1 MQPTVRCRPGGHV
14 SSIGSFIVAKVA
26 VEIDSVGHGLWRNE
40 WAVILKDR
48 STGRCL
54 PIYVGPA
61 QAEVIQG
68 QLSNDFQSFPLNYY
82 LSSVGIDTARS
93 ELVSVTIDGFQDNA
107 FSAKLLLSY
116 DDKLV
121 EIDHPPAKSIA
132 LALREGAPI
141 FVEEAVL
148 AEAAF

>member
-1 MQPTVRCRPGGHV
+1 M
-14 SSIGSFIVAKVA
+14 AKVA
-26 VEIDSVGHGLWRNE
+26 VDIDGVRHGLWRNE

-54 PIYVGPA
+54 PIYVGPT

-68 QLSNDFQSFPLNYY
+68 QLSDCQSFPLNYY

-93 ELVSVTIDGFQDNA
+93 ELVSATIDRFQDNA
-107 FSAKLLLSY
+107 FFAKLLLSY
-116 DDKLV
+116 DDKLI

-148 AEAAF
+148 AKAAF

>member
-1 MQPTVRCRPGGHV
+1 M
-14 SSIGSFIVAKVA
+14 AKVA
-26 VEIDSVGHGLWRNE
+26 VDIDSVRHGLWRNE
-40 WAVILKDR
+40 WAVILKDG

-54 PIYVGPA
+54 PIYVGPT

-68 QLSNDFQSFPLNYY
+68 QLSNDYQSFPLNYY

-93 ELVSVTIDGFQDNA
+93 ELVSVTIDRFQDNA

>member
-1 MQPTVRCRPGGHV
+1 M
-14 SSIGSFIVAKVA
+14 AKVA
-26 VEIDSVGHGLWRNE
+26 VEIDSVRHGLWRNE
-40 WAVILKDR
+40 WAVILKDG

-54 PIYVGPA
+54 PIYVCPT

-68 QLSNDFQSFPLNYY
+68 QLSNDYQSFPLNYY

-93 ELVSVTIDGFQDNA
+93 ELMSVTIDGFQDNA

-141 FVEEAVL
+141 FVEKAVL
-148 AEAAF
+148 AKAAF

>member
-1 MQPTVRCRPGGHV
+1 MT
-14 SSIGSFIVAKVA
+14 KVA

-40 WAVILKDR
+40 WAVILKDG
-48 STGRCL
+48 STGRYL
-54 PIYVGPA
+54 PIFTGPT

-68 QLSNDFQSFPLNYY
+68 QLSNDCQSFPLNYY

-93 ELVSVTIDGFQDNA
+93 ELLSVTIDRFQDNA

-121 EIDHPPAKSIA
+121 EIDHPPTKSIA
-132 LALREGAPI
+132 LALKEGAPI
-141 FVEEAVL
+141 FVEEVVL
-148 AEAAF
+148 AEAAIRVSE

>member
-1 MQPTVRCRPGGHV
+1 MV
-14 SSIGSFIVAKVA
+14 KVA
-26 VEIDSVGHGLWRNE
+26 VDIDSVRHGLWRNE
-40 WAVILKDR
+40 WAVILKDG

-54 PIYVGPA
+54 PIYVGPT

-68 QLSNDFQSFPLNYY
+68 QLSNDYQSFPLNYY
-82 LSSVGIDTARS
+82 LSSIGIDTARS
-93 ELVSVTIDGFQDNA
+93 ELVSVTIDRFQDNA

>member
-1 MQPTVRCRPGGHV
+1 M
-14 SSIGSFIVAKVA
+14 AKVA
-26 VEIDSVGHGLWRNE
+26 VDIDSVRHGLWRNE
-40 WAVILKDR
+40 WAVILKDKP
-48 STGRCL
+48 TGRCL
-54 PIYVGPA
+54 PVYVGPV

-68 QLSNDFQSFPLNYY
+68 QLSNDYQSFPLNYY
-82 LSSVGIDTARS
+82 LSSVGIDAARS
-93 ELVSVTIDGFQDNA
+93 ELVSVTIDRFQDNA

-141 FVEEAVL
+141 FVDEAVL
-148 AEAAF
+148 EKAAF

>member
-1 MQPTVRCRPGGHV
+1 
-14 SSIGSFIVAKVA
+14 VAKVA
-26 VEIDSVGHGLWRNE
+26 VEIDSVRHGLWRNE

-48 STGRCL
+48 STERCL
-54 PIYVGPA
+54 PIYVGQV

-68 QLSNDFQSFPLNYY
+68 QLSNDCQSFPLNYY

-93 ELVSVTIDGFQDNA
+93 ELVSVTIDHFQDNA
-107 FSAKLLLSY
+107 FSAKLLLSC
-116 DDKLV
+116 DDKLT

-132 LALREGAPI
+132 LALREGAPL

-148 AEAAF
+148 AKAAF